1 MNHESLENLVLAL
14 VGDSSLADLWWYSPN
29 RAFDM
34 NRPID
39 VDTQTVREY
48 LITHLSE
55 SGGS

>member
-1 MNHESLENLVLAL
+1 MNRESLENLVLAL

-29 RAFDM
+29 KAFEM

-39 VDTQTVREY
+39 VDTKTVREY
-48 LITHLSE
+48 LIAHLSE